1 MIYCALKF
9 SKFAKNI
16 SKNYITSLLFHS
28 ILISSLFILWTKLIE
43 AINDLIHK
51 TDVLQINLLQVIACF
66 DIILQITDFQ
76 IQSANTKR

>member
-9 SKFAKNI
+9 PKFAKNI
-16 SKNYITSLLFHS
+16 SRYYITSLLFHS

-51 TDVLQINLLQVIACF
+51 TDVLQNNLLRVIACF
-66 DIILQITDFQ
+66 EFILQITDLQ
-76 IQSANTKR
+76 NSKRQY